1 MWKIINVK
9 WSHFLASRPCTWRRK
24 IFPQLF
30 VTRCAETRKR
40 NVLSA
45 QRGRKQIM
53 KFSIVWHICCKRWGR
68 WHEILQQ
75 YYGRLFCE
83 MQNLNHKT
91 CEVSIPL
98 KQYLFFFSSL
108 SLYSSLLF
116 YWKWRHN
123 SPELYVYNWICLQPG
138 ELHSRKLYHYSN
150 NILAHSQSNTVYMN
164 INMENCI

>member
-98 KQYLFFFSSL
+98 KQYLFFFPL
-108 SLYSSLLF
+108 SLCTVHFCFTENDATTHLNSMFITGFAYSQGN
-116 YWKWRHN
+116 Y
-123 SPELYVYNWICLQPG
+123 
-138 ELHSRKLYHYSN
+138 
-150 NILAHSQSNTVYMN
+150 ILGNYIITQ
-164 INMENCI
+164 IIF